1 MADTFDVIMAAYP
14 SVGLARQDFDGLVQ
28 LVKDKRVR
36 TEGVILVEHDEDGEV
51 RVTETGDHLGR
62 KGLGWGGGV
71 GAVVGLFSP
80 PLLASLVVGAAA
92 GGVAGK
98 FARHRVESGIQT
110 GIGEQLPP
118 GSAGIIAVV
127 NHADRLAAEQALPG
141 SPMKSVAQMEHHTMG
156 ALKDALATAAGK
168 FSPDRT
174 VLPIPDP
181 SFGGTIGRTLAQSQA
196 GLDHQ
201 HDAIAARRR
210 AERAAG
216 ADRRCRVRQPEHLRR
231 PDRYAGHVAGRPGWA
246 VL

>member
-14 SVGLARQDFDGLVQ
+14 SVGLARQDFDGLVR

-80 PLLASLVVGAAA
+80 PLLASAVVGAAA
-92 GGVAGK
+92 GGVAGA

-141 SPMKSVAQMEHHTMG
+141 SPMKSVAQMEHH
-156 ALKDALATAAGK
+156 
-168 FSPDRT
+168 SH
-174 VLPIPDP
+174 
-181 SFGGTIGRTLAQSQA
+181 GRAQA
-196 GLDHQ
+196 GTGHGRRQ
-201 HDAIAARRR
+201 VQPRPHGAADPGPVLRGHHRPHT
-210 AERAAG
+210 G
-216 ADRRCRVRQPEHLRR
+216 A
-231 PDRYAGHVAGRPGWA
+231 VAG
-246 VL
+246 

>member
-14 SVGLARQDFDGLVQ
+14 SVGLARQDFDGLVR

-80 PLLASLVVGAAA
+80 PLLASAVVGAAA
-92 GGVAGK
+92 GGVAGA

-141 SPMKSVAQMEHHTMG
+141 SPMKSVAQMEHH
-156 ALKDALATAAGK
+156 
-168 FSPDRT
+168 SR
-174 VLPIPDP
+174 
-181 SFGGTIGRTLAQSQA
+181 GRAQA
-196 GLDHQ
+196 GTGHG
-201 HDAIAARRR
+201 RRQ
-210 AERAAG
+210 
-216 ADRRCRVRQPEHLRR
+216 VQP
-231 PDRYAGHVAGRPGWA
+231 
-246 VL
+246 